1 MDNCNYN
8 LSSNFTRFG
17 ANDTTNCQLK
27 INKDTFNRYEDT
39 LTQKQIYSNIAN
51 RTVRNFSVCI
61 PDISSGSDSGSGG
74 GGGGGG
80 EDGATPLA
88 SSEITETSP
97 HSHIP
102 PNNDL
107 PVNSFQAT
115 KLVSEFHPDQIP
127 EIVVENSYP
136 SCSYKPIKF

>member
-1 MDNCNYN
+1 MDNCNYK
-8 LSSNFTRFG
+8 LTSSFTRFG

-27 INKDTFNRYEDT
+27 IDKDSNTLT

-61 PDISSGSDSGSGG
+61 PDISLSDTVSITSSSSGSEPPSPVSLPSPPQSPTPPDNSDLSVYSSK
-74 GGGGGG
+74 
-80 EDGATPLA
+80 AT
-88 SSEITETSP
+88 
-97 HSHIP
+97 
-102 PNNDL
+102 
-107 PVNSFQAT
+107 Q
-115 KLVSEFHPDQIP
+115 LVSEPPDVGSLP

>member
-1 MDNCNYN
+1 MDNCNYK
-8 LSSNFTRFG
+8 LTSSFTRFG

-27 INKDTFNRYEDT
+27 IDKDSFNRYEDT

-61 PDISSGSDSGSGG
+61 PDISLSDTVSITSSSSGSEPPSPGSL
-74 GGGGGG
+74 
-80 EDGATPLA
+80 P
-88 SSEITETSP
+88 SSRPQSP
-97 HSHIP
+97 TP
-102 PNNDL
+102 PNNTVFSDY
-107 PVNSFQAT
+107 SSKAT
-115 KLVSEFHPDQIP
+115 QLVSEPPDVGSLT

>member
-1 MDNCNYN
+1 MDNCNYK
-8 LSSNFTRFG
+8 LTSSFTRFG

-61 PDISSGSDSGSGG
+61 TDTYIADTDNTTDIDSGIEPPSGP
-74 GGGGGG
+74 
-80 EDGATPLA
+80 DTIPSQPPSPNPPDNTILSFN
-88 SSEITETSP
+88 SS
-97 HSHIP
+97 
-102 PNNDL
+102 
-107 PVNSFQAT
+107 QAT
-115 KLVSEFHPDQIP
+115 TLVSEFHPDQIP
-127 EIVVENSYP
+127 EIVVESTYP